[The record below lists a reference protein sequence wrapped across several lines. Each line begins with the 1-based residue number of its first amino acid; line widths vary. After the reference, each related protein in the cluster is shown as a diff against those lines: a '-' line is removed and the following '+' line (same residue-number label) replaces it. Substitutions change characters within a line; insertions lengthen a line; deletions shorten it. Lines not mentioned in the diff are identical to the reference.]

1 MKKEIIFAIVI
12 LLFESISDAQD
23 IAKNGVDAQKAKVVS
38 RLYQAT
44 LGANERCKKAAPDA
58 SKEFQ
63 SELARFNLANANLM
77 KLVRQSPYYE
87 SAHQGF
93 AEFLKQ
99 NPPIDSPEL
108 SSECKGLAWIL
119 RSMVDDP
126 AGRNAT
132 KEYEVLLS
140 N

>member
-1 MKKEIIFAIVI
+1 MIQAFFAGKPFMKKEIIFAIVI

-77 KLVRQSPYYE
+77 KLVRQSPYYQGLRIKTLCFSMTWKMWCIE
-87 SAHQGF
+87 GTVSA
-93 AEFLKQ
+93 
-99 NPPIDSPEL
+99 P
-108 SSECKGLAWIL
+108 
-119 RSMVDDP
+119 
-126 AGRNAT
+126 T
-132 KEYEVLLS
+132 
-140 N
+140 